1 MPKSAVSIDQIQ
13 VQKPI
18 QVVAEIRCLITV
30 GVESS
35 IISINQEQYFDQFLG
50 PGFWKISFTGVS
62 GPKGSKTR
70 FFKFYEKLMNVISL
84 ILHMKL
90 QQRKSLKLTWMMFW
104 QEISFWGYQG
114 KRGQNTSKL
123 RFCKC
128 YKNCYLE
135 FWDCFFLSLKLA

>member
-50 PGFWKISFTGVS
+50 PGF
-62 GPKGSKTR
+62 
-70 FFKFYEKLMNVISL
+70 
-84 ILHMKL
+84 
-90 QQRKSLKLTWMMFW
+90 LKNIF
-104 QEISFWGYQG
+104 YQG
-114 KRGQNTSKL
+114 FRAKRVQNEVFQVL
-123 RFCKC
+123 
-128 YKNCYLE
+128 
-135 FWDCFFLSLKLA
+135 